1 MNYTLISF
9 VVLYLVGT
17 LGIGVWAGTRI
28 KNTTD
33 FAIAGRSLPLIMVV
47 TTTFATWFGAETVMG
62 IPAKFVQGGLNAI
75 VEDPFGAGT
84 CLVLVGL
91 FFATRLYRQNLLTIG
106 DFYRQRFGRGIEV
119 FCSAAIIL
127 SYLGWVAAQ
136 ITALGLVFSVLT
148 NGAMSETM
156 GMIVGTMAVLVYVV
170 IGGFLAVAWTDFIQ
184 MIVLVLGLATIAFFS
199 ANLAGGSDKVL
210 AAIASKDLWKFL
222 PERSFTDM
230 AFFLGA
236 GVTMMLG
243 SIPQQDVFQR
253 VMSAKNAP
261 TARNGAVIGGVSYI
275 LFAFVP
281 MFIVASA
288 VVVMGDSALEMAKN
302 DYQRV
307 LPTFV
312 LTRMPLVMQ
321 ILFFGALLSA
331 IKSTSSATL
340 LAPSTSFVEN
350 ILKNLRPGMSD
361 RQQLFA
367 MRATIVTF
375 TALVLAYAIAMKGTA
390 IYDLVST
397 AYQVTLVGAFVPLVM
412 GLYWRRATTQGAIAS
427 VAAGIA
433 VWLLFFPQV
442 GGEALSKLFPGQ
454 LAGLLAGMAGMV
466 IGSLAPQ
473 VLRDRQDVV
482 RHVTGL
488 PGHEHAHGHAQHG
501 HGHGQAAQQTR

>member
-1 MNYTLISF
+1 MNVTLIVF

-17 LGIGVWAGTRI
+17 LAIGVWAGTRI
-28 KNTTD
+28 KNTAD

-75 VEDPFGAGT
+75 IEDPFGAGT
-84 CLVLVGL
+84 CLILVGL
-91 FFATRLYRQNLLTIG
+91 FFAAKLYKQNLLTIG
-106 DFYRQRFGRGIEV
+106 DFYRQRFGRGVEV

-148 NGAMSETM
+148 NGAMSETA

-184 MIVLVLGLATIAFFS
+184 MIVLVIGLSIIAMFS
-199 ANLAGGSDKVL
+199 ADLAGGADKVF
-210 AAIASKDLWKFL
+210 AMASSKELWKFL
-222 PERSFTDM
+222 PEPTFTDM
-230 AFFLGA
+230 AFFLGF
-236 GVTMMLG
+236 GLTMMLG

-253 VMSAKNAP
+253 VMSARNSQ

-288 VVVMGDSALEMAKN
+288 VVVMGDSALELAKN

-312 LTRMPLVMQ
+312 LTKMPLVMQ

-350 ILKNLRPGMSD
+350 ILKNLRPHMSD
-361 RQQLFA
+361 RQQLLA
-367 MRATIVTF
+367 MRVTIVVF
-375 TALVLAYAIAMKGTA
+375 TGSVLAYAVAMKGTS
-390 IYDLVST
+390 IYDLVSS
-397 AYQVTLVGAFVPLVM
+397 AYQVTLVAAFVPLVM
-412 GLYWRRATTQGAIAS
+412 GLYWKRATTQGAIVS
-427 VAAGIA
+427 LAAGLA
-433 VWLLFFPQV
+433 VWVLFFPQV
-442 GGEALSKLFPGQ
+442 GGEQLAKAFPGQ
-454 LAGLLAGMAGMV
+454 LAGLIAAFAGMIA
-466 IGSLAPQ
+466 GSLAPQ
-473 VLRDRQDVV
+473 VLRN
-482 RHVTGL
+482 RHEPRAPIASL
-488 PGHEHAHGHAQHG
+488 
-501 HGHGQAAQQTR
+501 QTH

>member
-1 MNYTLISF
+1 MNYTLVAF
-9 VVLYLVGT
+9 VVLYLMGT
-17 LGIGVWAGTRI
+17 LALGVWAGTRI
-28 KNTTD
+28 KNTAD
-33 FAIAGRSLPLIMVV
+33 FAIAGRSLPLIMVI

-84 CLVLVGL
+84 CLILVGL
-91 FFATRLYRQNLLTIG
+91 FFAARLYRYNLLTIG
-106 DFYRQRFGRGIEV
+106 DFYRQRFGRGVEV
-119 FCSAAIIL
+119 FCSGAIIL

-148 NGAMSETM
+148 NGAMSETA
-156 GMIVGTMAVLVYVV
+156 GMIVGTLAVLVYVV

-184 MIVLVLGLATIAFFS
+184 MIVLVIGLSIIAMFSADLAGGADKVFAMVQSKELWNFLPPPTFTEIAFFI
-199 ANLAGGSDKVL
+199 G
-210 AAIASKDLWKFL
+210 AAL
-222 PERSFTDM
+222 
-230 AFFLGA
+230 
-236 GVTMMLG
+236 TMMLG

-253 VMSAKNAP
+253 VMSAKNSQ
-261 TARNGAVIGGVSYI
+261 TAQRGAVIGGVSYI

-281 MFIVASA
+281 MFIVAAA
-288 VVVMGDSALEMAKN
+288 VVVMGDSAMEMAKN

-312 LTRMPLVMQ
+312 LTKMPLVMQ

-350 ILKNLRPGMSD
+350 ILKNLRPHMSD
-361 RQQLFA
+361 RQQLLA
-367 MRATIVTF
+367 MRVTIVVF
-375 TALVLAYAIAMKGTA
+375 TGAVLAYAIAMKGTS

-412 GLYWRRATTQGAIAS
+412 GLYWKRATTQGAVAS
-427 VAAGIA
+427 LAAGIA
-433 VWLLFFPQV
+433 VWVLFFPQV

-454 LAGLLAGMAGMV
+454 LAGLLAAFVGMV
-466 IGSLAPQ
+466 AGSLAPQ
-473 VLRDRQDVV
+473 LLRN
-482 RHVTGL
+482 RHEPRATMAGL
-488 PGHEHAHGHAQHG
+488 RPH
-501 HGHGQAAQQTR
+501 

>member
-1 MNYTLISF
+1 MNYTLVAF
-9 VVLYLVGT
+9 VVLYLLGT

-33 FAIAGRSLPLIMVV
+33 FAIAGRRLPLIMVV

-62 IPAKFVQGGLNAI
+62 IPARFVQGGLNAI
-75 VEDPFGAGT
+75 IEDPFGAGT
-84 CLVLVGL
+84 CLILVGL
-91 FFATRLYRQNLLTIG
+91 FFAARLYQQNLLTIG

-156 GMIVGTMAVLVYVV
+156 GMIVGTIAVLVYVV

-184 MIVLVLGLATIAFFS
+184 MIVLVVGLSVIAIFS
-199 ANLAGGSDKVL
+199 ADLAGGADKVL
-210 AAIASKDLWKFL
+210 GMATRKELWNFL
-222 PERSFTDM
+222 PAPSFTDM
-230 AFFLGA
+230 AFFVGA
-236 GVTMMLG
+236 GLTMMLG

-253 VMSAKNAP
+253 VMSAKDSG
-261 TARNGAVIGGVSYI
+261 TARNGAVIGGLSYI
-275 LFAFVP
+275 VFAFVP
-281 MFIVASA
+281 MFVVSCA
-288 VVVMGDSALEMAKN
+288 VVVMGDSALDLAKN
-302 DYQRV
+302 DYQRL

-350 ILKNLRPGMSD
+350 ILKNLRPRMND

-375 TALVLAYAIAMKGTA
+375 TALVLAYAIAMKGTS
-390 IYDLVST
+390 IYELVSA
-397 AYQVTLVGAFVPLVM
+397 AYQVTLVGAFVPLVLGM
-412 GLYWRRATTQGAIAS
+412 YWKRATTQGAILS
-427 VAAGIA
+427 VAAGVA
-433 VWLLFFPQV
+433 VWVLFFPQV
-442 GGEALSKLFPGQ
+442 GGEDLSRMFPGQ
-454 LAGLLAGMAGMV
+454 LAGLLAGVVGMV
-466 IGSLAPQ
+466 VGSLAPQ
-473 VLRDRQDVV
+473 KLRNRQE
-482 RHVTGL
+482 HVHHVAGL
-488 PGHEHAHGHAQHG
+488 P
-501 HGHGQAAQQTR
+501 AAQAH